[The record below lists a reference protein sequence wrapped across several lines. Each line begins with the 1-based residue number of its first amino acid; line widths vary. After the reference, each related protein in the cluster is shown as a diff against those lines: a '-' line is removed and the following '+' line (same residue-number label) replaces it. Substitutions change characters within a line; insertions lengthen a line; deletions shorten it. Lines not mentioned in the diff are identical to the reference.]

1 MNDKIIPFRKKT
13 KFQKI
18 IEAKRM
24 LFLVIIVGSIVGMI
38 AWNYFIE
45 NVAQIDVVIPQSQ
58 NITYNNEIAKALRTD
73 DLSNEFDNA
82 SNAPILLYI
91 YTSWCSSCKKF
102 TPVINELSSEFQNT
116 DLKILAVAIDKDIS
130 SNELNAFLN
139 QYGDVYFEPKYLYSK
154 EGFMSFL
161 KNKGVRYNKRIP
173 YTVLFSVDRE
183 VIASFSGVKSKNYLR
198 NKIIKELNL

>member
-13 KFQKI
+13 KIQKI

-24 LFLVIIVGSIVGMI
+24 LFLVIIIGSIVGMLL
-38 AWNYFIE
+38 WNYFIE
-45 NVAQIDVVIPQSQ
+45 NVAQIDVTIPQSQ
-58 NITYNNEIAKALRTD
+58 NITYNNEIAKALRSD
-73 DLSNEFDNA
+73 DLSNEFENSA
-82 SNAPILLYI
+82 NAPILLYI
-91 YTSWCSSCKKF
+91 YTSWCSTCKKF
-102 TPVINELSSEFQNT
+102 TPIINELSREFQNT
-116 DLKILAVAIDKDIS
+116 DLKVLAIAIDKDLS
-130 SNELNAFLN
+130 SNELNEFLN
-139 QYGDVYFEPKYLYSK
+139 KYGDVYFEPKYLYSK

-173 YTVLFSVDRE
+173 YSVLFSVDRE